1 MTTLDIDRRPEI
13 ATANEAERARLKA
26 IWETK
31 PGLAGFLSSVD
42 HKDIGIRY
50 IVTAFVFLILGGVE
64 ALIMRVQLAKPEQ
77 SLLTPEQYN
86 QLFSMHGMTMIFL
99 YALPILSGFSNYL
112 WPLLLGAR
120 DMAFPRLNAFS
131 YWIYVAAGIFMYAGF
146 ALGAGPNDGWFN
158 YVPYASRQFNPGMNM
173 DFYALGMIFLGIST
187 SVGAANFIVTV
198 LRTRAPGMSI
208 N

>member
-1 MTTLDIDRRPEI
+1 MGRMTTLDIERRPEI

-42 HKDIGIRY
+42 HKDVGIRY

-77 SLLTPEQYN
+77 NLLTPEQYN
-86 QLFSMHGMTMIFL
+86 QLFTMHGITMIFL
-99 YALPILSGFSNYL
+99 FASPILSGFSNFL

-131 YWIYVAAGIFMYAGF
+131 YWVYLAAALFLHAGF
-146 ALGAGPNDGWFN
+146 VTGNGANDGWFN
-158 YVPYASRQFNPGMNM
+158 YVPYAQRAFN
-173 DFYALGMIFLGIST
+173 
-187 SVGAANFIVTV
+187 
-198 LRTRAPGMSI
+198 
-208 N
+208 